1 MYKGKKAMK
10 FKLLREKLLH
20 DEKIEFYKEIIGLM
34 QNPFGML
41 SLECKQYLEQSET
54 PDVETY
60 IKALSKDSRDKYKQN
75 ITFGQLVMWEK
86 YLNAYLELNE
96 VKKELKSIEVIY
108 YGDNYLKSNEQ
119 ILSIMTVFAKAKA
132 AISKI
137 ESELSVDRYLD
148 TIAEADFIFLV
159 NIFDEIH
166 RMMEEKLKAYKSLY
180 TAKWNSGNI
189 CEIMLHKLVRS
200 NMDNQV
206 CSLFP
211 SKRRHTFLFIIDGLG
226 LGQYLWSKEVVP
238 SNQNFVYSEN
248 VFKWLAKSKLSEEY
262 ILGAPLVTDTAA
274 GLCQI
279 YTGRTSK
286 ETRVFSST
294 VKRYDRPSFT
304 SVKDEQEISFKE
316 IANTD
321 NLSFTVDISS
331 ECEQMKIY
339 YCSKYDRNRI
349 SGFSKYLFDG
359 AEVISIVPPERV
371 FSFLREDCRNLKK
384 GATVVYITSIDNSGH
399 VMGSF
404 SQFER
409 YEHEKLNSLIRNFLI
424 ELAKEH
430 SELFDGT
437 TSILLTAD
445 HGMTESYRINIS
457 RKDILDE
464 LHRNHKHAERLIE
477 ANRAMFL
484 YGVTQGIEESKI
496 VLQAYFKNRKI
507 DALILSKE
515 DDLFEQFMPLEDSD
529 YIDTTPDIVISLIS
543 EGIFYSKEVGENLM
557 HFGGHGGRSIDE
569 VFVPVIEIELNQ
581 KLLEAIEGRF
591 LKFE

>member
-1 MYKGKKAMK
+1 MK
-10 FKLLREKLLH
+10 FKLLREQLLH
-20 DEKIEFYKEIIGLM
+20 DGQIEFYKEIVELM

-41 SLECKQYLEQSET
+41 SVECKQYLEQSET
-54 PDVETY
+54 PDVEAY
-60 IKALSKDSRDKYKQN
+60 IKALAKDSKDAYKLN
-75 ITFGQLVMWEK
+75 VTFGQLVMWEK
-86 YLNAYLELNE
+86 YLNAYLELMAI
-96 VKKELKSIEVIY
+96 KKELSSVEVVY
-108 YGDNYLKSNEQ
+108 YEDNYLKSNEQ
-119 ILSIMTVFAKAKA
+119 ILNFMTVFAKAKA
-132 AISKI
+132 VISKI

-148 TIAEADFIFLV
+148 TIAESDFEFLV

-166 RMMEEKLKAYKSLY
+166 RKTEEKLEAYKCLY
-180 TAKWNSGNI
+180 TSKWNSGNI

-211 SKRRHTFLFIIDGLG
+211 SKRKHTFLFIIDGLG

-248 VFKWLAKSKLSEEY
+248 VFKWLAKSNLSEEY

-274 GLCQI
+274 GICQI
-279 YTGRTSK
+279 YTGKTSK

-294 VKRYDRPSFT
+294 VKRYDRPTFI
-304 SVKDEQEISFKE
+304 SVKEEPEISFKE

-359 AEVISIVPPERV
+359 ADVISVVPPERV
-371 FSFLREDCRNLKK
+371 FSILREDCRNLQT

-424 ELAKEH
+424 ELAKEQP
-430 SELFDGT
+430 ELFDGA

-457 RKDILDE
+457 RKDIMDE

-484 YGVTQGIEESKI
+484 YGVTGSIEESKVI
-496 VLQAYFKNRKI
+496 LQSYFKNRNI
-507 DALILSKE
+507 DVLILSKE
-515 DDLFEQFMPLEDSD
+515 DELFKNFMPSEDAD
-529 YIDTTPDIVISLIS
+529 YIDTTPDIVTFLIS
-543 EGIFYSKEVGENLM
+543 EGIFYSKDVGENLM

-569 VFVPVIEIELNQ
+569 VFVPAIEIELNQ
-581 KLLEAIEGRF
+581 KLLEAIESRF

>member
-1 MYKGKKAMK
+1 MK
-10 FKLLREKLLH
+10 FKILRAQLLH
-20 DEKIEFYKEIIGLM
+20 DEKIEFYNEIIRLM
-34 QNPFGML
+34 QNPFGIL
-41 SLECKQYLEQSET
+41 SAECKQYLEQIEAS
-54 PDVETY
+54 DIETY
-60 IKALSKDSRDKYKQN
+60 LRTLSKESKDTYKQN

-86 YLNAYLELNE
+86 YLSAYLELIA
-96 VKKELKSIEVIY
+96 VKKELSNITPIY
-108 YGDNYLKSNEQ
+108 YEDNYLKSNEQ
-119 ILSIMTVFAKAKA
+119 ILKIMTFFAKAKA
-132 AISKI
+132 AISKM

-148 TIAEADFIFLV
+148 TIAESDFSFLV

-166 RMMEEKLKAYKSLY
+166 RITEGKLEAYKFLY
-180 TAKWNSGNI
+180 TTKWNTGNI
-189 CEIMLHKLVRS
+189 CKILLHKLIRS

-211 SKRRHTFLFIIDGLG
+211 SKRKHIFLFIIDGLG

-238 SNQNFVYSEN
+238 LNQNFVYSEN
-248 VFKWLAKSKLSEEY
+248 VFKWLAESKLSEEY

-274 GLCQI
+274 GICQI
-279 YTGRTSK
+279 YTGKTSK

-294 VKRYDRPSFT
+294 VKRYDRSNFT
-304 SVKDEQEISFKE
+304 RVKEELEINFKE

-349 SGFSKYLFDG
+349 FGFSKYLFDG
-359 AEVISIVPPERV
+359 AEVTSVIPPERV
-371 FSFLREDCRNLKK
+371 FSILREDCRNLQI
-384 GATVVYITSIDNSGH
+384 GATVVYITSIDNTGH

-424 ELAKEH
+424 ELAKEQP
-430 SELFDGT
+430 ELFNGGI
-437 TSILLTAD
+437 SILLTAD

-457 RKDILDE
+457 RKDIMDE
-464 LHRNHKHAERLIE
+464 LHRNHEHVERLIE
-477 ANRAMFL
+477 ANRALFL
-484 YGVTQGIEESKI
+484 YGVTGIVEKSKDI
-496 VLQAYFKNRKI
+496 LKSYFKDRNI
-507 DALILSKE
+507 DVMILSKE
-515 DDLFEQFMPLEDSD
+515 DELFEEFMPSADLD
-529 YIDTTPDIVISLIS
+529 YIDTTPDIAVFLIS
-543 EGIFYSKEVGENLM
+543 EGIFYSKDVGEKLM

-569 VFVPVIEIELNQ
+569 VFVPTIEIELNQ
-581 KLLEAIEGRF
+581 KLLEAIESRF